1 MISFARIFLLGPCLA
16 AVAHAAVFQGNGI
29 KIGEV
34 TAESAV
40 IWTRLTVA
48 AEANWSGTPW
58 LAPTLDGNRDACR
71 PRPRSPAVT

>member
-1 MISFARIFLLGPCLA
+1 MLSLSRTLLLASCLTA
-16 AVAHAAVFQGNGI
+16 AAPAAVFQGNGI

-58 LAPTLDGNRDACR
+58 LAP
-71 PRPRSPAVT
+71 SAVISVGTFQAVQVW